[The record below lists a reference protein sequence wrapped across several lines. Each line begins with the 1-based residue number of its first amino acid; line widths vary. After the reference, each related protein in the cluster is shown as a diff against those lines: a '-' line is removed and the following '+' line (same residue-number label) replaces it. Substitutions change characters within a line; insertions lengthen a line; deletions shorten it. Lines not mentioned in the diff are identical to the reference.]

1 MKKAGLF
8 FMAVGALSLTACS
21 SSTEE
26 ETNVEEVE
34 AVTYTLDKEN
44 TTLGWAAS
52 MSPEYGH
59 EGTVEFES
67 GSITM
72 KGDELTDGSFV
83 VDMTTIKSTDL
94 PEDKAAV
101 LKGHLQGTMVDEDH
115 PQDMFFNTPEYPTVE
130 VKLGDY
136 KDGKLNITLM
146 ILGSEIS
153 EVVPVEISSDENGAT
168 IKGEFAV
175 NFASL
180 NMPGLAPSENGAIGP
195 DFKFDL
201 NAALTK

>member
-8 FMAVGALSLTACS
+8 FMAVGALSLAACS

-34 AVTYTLDKEN
+34 AVTYTLDKESSS
-44 TTLGWAAS
+44 LGWAAQ

-59 EGTVEFES
+59 TGTVEIKS

-72 KGDELTDGSFV
+72 EGDELTGGSFV
-83 VDMTTIKSTDL
+83 IDMTTIQSTDL
-94 PEDKAAV
+94 PEEKAAV

-115 PQDMFFNTPEYPTVE
+115 PQNLFFNTPEYPTVE
-130 VKLGDY
+130 VKLGNY
-136 KDGKLNITLM
+136 EDGKLNITLM

-153 EVVPVEISSDENGAT
+153 EVVPVDIAADENGAS
-168 IKGEFAV
+168 IKGKFSV

-180 NMPGLAPSENGAIGP
+180 NMPGLTPSENGAIQP
-195 DFKFDL
+195 DFEFDL
-201 NAALTK
+201 NAVLTK

>member
-8 FMAVGALSLTACS
+8 FMAVGALSLAACS

-26 ETNVEEVE
+26 SEVE
-34 AVTYTLDKEN
+34 AVEAVSYTLDTEN
-44 TTLGWAAS
+44 STLGWAAS

-59 EGTVEFES
+59 TGTVNFKS

-72 KGDELTDGSFV
+72 EGEELTEGSFV
-83 VDMTTIKSTDL
+83 VDMTSIKVTDL
-94 PEDKAAV
+94 PEDKGTV
-101 LKGHLQGTMVDEDH
+101 LKGHLQGTMVDEEH
-115 PQDMFFNTPEYPTVE
+115 PQNMFFNTPEYPTVD

-146 ILGSEIS
+146 ILGSEVS
-153 EVVPVEISSDENGAT
+153 EVVPVDITADENGAT
-168 IKGEFAV
+168 IKGKFSV

-180 NMPGLAPSENGAIGP
+180 NMPGLAPSEHGAIGP
-195 DFKFDL
+195 DFQFDL
-201 NAALTK
+201 NAVLKK